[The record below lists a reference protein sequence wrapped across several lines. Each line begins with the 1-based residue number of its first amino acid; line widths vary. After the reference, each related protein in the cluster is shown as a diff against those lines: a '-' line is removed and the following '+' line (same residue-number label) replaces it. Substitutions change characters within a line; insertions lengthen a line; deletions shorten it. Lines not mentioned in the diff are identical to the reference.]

1 MTNLQLFEYSGVHPE
16 PIIDP
21 YYNRDKVVIPP
32 TVEETNDLV
41 EKNAKLIELISV
53 FNYFLE
59 QGKGSSDREVADVVS
74 KVIRILDATE
84 GINLTPLSQFFMV
97 YNSSY
102 NSFKGYTTAEKQ
114 EFVYEMLK
122 LYCQK
127 RHGMYMSHGYTNS
140 ILQVVCDNYSHKRN
154 SKTTIVKVCDVLE
167 SLGFT
172 HKESELFGSNRK
184 HYILPDKGDKELFAS
199 FKRKYSIVM
208 ELAKNE
214 QGKLP
219 DMVFSVGEHHFVV
232 EMKSM
237 KGSGGGQDKQ
247 LTEVINFIRY
257 SEDNPKIHYITYLD
271 GEYSNLLHSS
281 TQPKIRR
288 QYEDAVECLK
298 AHPGNFF
305 VNTAGFEVL
314 MKQLVK
320 DYS

>member
-1 MTNLQLFEYSGVHPE
+1 M
-16 PIIDP
+16 
-21 YYNRDKVVIPP
+21 
-32 TVEETNDLV
+32 
-41 EKNAKLIELISV
+41 
-53 FNYFLE
+53 
-59 QGKGSSDREVADVVS
+59 
-74 KVIRILDATE
+74 
-84 GINLTPLSQFFMV
+84 
-97 YNSSY
+97 
-102 NSFKGYTTAEKQ
+102 
-114 EFVYEMLK
+114 
-122 LYCQK
+122 
-127 RHGMYMSHGYTNS
+127 
-140 ILQVVCDNYSHKRN
+140 
-154 SKTTIVKVCDVLE
+154 E
-167 SLGFT
+167 S
-172 HKESELFGSNRK
+172 
-184 HYILPDKGDKELFAS
+184 
-199 FKRKYSIVM
+199 
-208 ELAKNE
+208 AKNE

-288 QYEDAVECLK
+288 QYEDAVGCLK